1 VATILIMVGCLLA
14 PVSELAVWAA
24 GEISNTGRYVATME
38 PLAHNPA
45 KYLVKGQSAY
55 RLINSLKIVLPV
67 LTLLLAAGVFVAHGR
82 RRALIGAGLGLAASM
97 LVPAAGL
104 LIFRSPEISTGQ
116 RAL

>member
-1 VATILIMVGCLLA
+1 
-14 PVSELAVWAA
+14 
-24 GEISNTGRYVATME
+24 ME

-45 KYLVKGQSAY
+45 KYLVKAQSAY

-67 LTLLLAAGVFVAHGR
+67 LTLLPLLAAGVFVAHGR
-82 RRALIGAGLGLAASM
+82 RRALIGSGLGLAASM